1 MMASTADAKVYGNTY
16 DIPSHKW
23 VMEMTQKELEDRG
36 YVKKAEPEDP
46 EETSLEGQ
54 TSPAVAKVS
63 SRKKSTG
70 TSTTK

>member
-1 MMASTADAKVYGNTY
+1 MASAVDTKVYGNTY

-23 VMEMTQKELEDRG
+23 VREMTQKELEDRG
-36 YVKKAEPEDP
+36 YVKKEEP

-63 SRKKSTG
+63 SRKKSTV

>member
-1 MMASTADAKVYGNTY
+1 MMASTVDAKVYGNTY

-36 YVKKAEPEDP
+36 YVKKEEPT

-63 SRKKSTG
+63 SRKKSTV

>member
-1 MMASTADAKVYGNTY
+1 MASTVDAKVYGNTY

-36 YVKKAEPEDP
+36 YVKKEEPT
-46 EETSLEGQ
+46 EETSLEGKA
-54 TSPAVAKVS
+54 SPAVAKVS
-63 SRKKSTG
+63 SRKKSTV

>member
-1 MMASTADAKVYGNTY
+1 MASAVDLKVYVTTY

-23 VMEMTQKELEDRG
+23 VTEMTQSELEDRG
-36 YVKKAEPEDP
+36 YIKKQEPTES
-46 EETSLEGQ
+46 SLEGQ